1 MPETNDSPYP
11 VSEPVSE
18 AAAARAKFEQE
29 KMSRRA
35 ALRKIGLT
43 SGMALF
49 GMLAVDDFA
58 RLALRG
64 LQQHKETQAV
74 AETVAQ
80 ELRSSGV
87 AFAADGDDDYYDGG
101 PCTPEEASM
110 PSCAGGRKRKRK
122 HINIEAC
129 NACVTTKTACLQSA
143 EDYKTACY
151 QLAGSDQDKRHTCDV
166 YVEGRE
172 YSCHLDVIHCCE
184 ENRCNCNLS

>member
-1 MPETNDSPYP
+1 MPETNDSTY
-11 VSEPVSE
+11 PVSE
-18 AAAARAKFEQE
+18 AAAAREKFEQE

-49 GMLAVDDFA
+49 GMFAVDDFA

-87 AFAADGDDDYYDGG
+87 AFAADGDDSGYYDAG
-101 PCTPEEASM
+101 PCTPTSSNQD
-110 PSCAGGRKRKRK
+110 SCTDGRIKKK
-122 HINIEAC
+122 KPCTGLSPCETC
-129 NACVTTKTACLQSA
+129 ACVAQQEVGHCQRAYPVGNDRTFCERAATGKAAGCL
-143 EDYKTACY
+143 YTY
-151 QLAGSDQDKRHTCDV
+151 
-166 YVEGRE
+166 
-172 YSCHLDVIHCCE
+172 
-184 ENRCNCNLS
+184 NC

>member
-1 MPETNDSPYP
+1 MPETNDSTN
-11 VSEPVSE
+11 PVSE
-18 AAAARAKFEQE
+18 AAAARDKFEQE

-49 GMLAVDDFA
+49 GMFAVDDFA

-87 AFAADGDDDYYDGG
+87 AFAADGSDDYYDGT
-101 PCTPEEASM
+101 CTAAQYN
-110 PSCAGGRKRKRK
+110 CTGGTRRK
-122 HINIEAC
+122 HKNK
-129 NACVTTKTACLQSA
+129 NACYACVSTKSKCLDDSDADQAICLS
-143 EDYKTACY
+143 T
-151 QLAGSDQDKRHTCDV
+151 AGSDQAKRDNCLGFYTGVSAGCRDSFV
-166 YVEGRE
+166 
-172 YSCHLDVIHCCE
+172 HCCHD
-184 ENRCNCNLS
+184 NNCNCGV